1 MKAEFHENGMIK
13 MEFDRST
20 PDHIKKAA
28 LKWAKKRGLKATE
41 ASLNKSANHPE
52 SYVFSV
58 SGKNLPLTD
67 SFISKEWKFK

>member
-13 MEFDRST
+13 MEFDRTT

-28 LKWAKKRGLKATE
+28 FKWAKKRGLKATE
-41 ASLNKSANHPE
+41 ASLNKSANHTE

-67 SFISKEWKFK
+67 SYITKEWKFK

>member
-20 PDHIKKAA
+20 PEHIKKAA

-41 ASLNKSANHPE
+41 ASLNKSSNYPE
-52 SYVFSV
+52 SYTFSV

-67 SFISKEWKFK
+67 NYVSKKWNFK